1 MFLSISIP
9 IHMSFT
15 AKNLK
20 FLAFSNLKS
29 YFIYFNNQLH
39 NISNIKGFILT
50 FNVLKYYK

>member
-20 FLAFSNLKS
+20 FLAFSNLKN